1 MQIQEF
7 RSNGKLLLTGE
18 YLVLKGAKA
27 LALPLKPGQT
37 LQVEPNKT
45 DKLDWISTEKGTP
58 FFSASYRTDNL
69 EIIESSDEIRGA
81 YIQQLLREAKLLNPN
96 FLNAGQAYKI
106 KTNIEFNKLW
116 GLGSSS
122 TLINNLAQ
130 WAGVDAFTLNQQIS
144 KGSGYDIACAQQA
157 KPLVYQ
163 LQNNKPHIETVHF
176 NPPFLKQLNL
186 VYLNQKMPTE
196 NNIGSFLKNNTVP
209 ESLIKSINLLTEEVL
224 ACTEMINF
232 QRLMQE
238 HEDILANLLQIPTVK
253 EQHFSDFKGT
263 LKSLGAWGGDFI
275 LSISDESFE
284 VQQNYF
290 SRRGFRTILPL
301 APLLCV

>member
-45 DKLDWISTEKGTP
+45 DKLNWISTEKGTP
-58 FFSASYRTDNL
+58 FFSASYRTNNL

-106 KTNIEFNKLW
+106 KANIEFNKLW

-196 NNIGSFLKNNTVP
+196 TNIGRFLKNNTVP
-209 ESLIKSINLLTEEVL
+209 ESLIKSINLLTEAVL
-224 ACTEMINF
+224 VCTEMSKF

-238 HEDILANLLQIPTVK
+238 HEDILANLLQVPTVK

-284 VQQNYF
+284 EQQNYF
-290 SRRGFRTILPL
+290 SRRGFKTILPL

>member
-37 LQVEPNKT
+37 LQVEPNET
-45 DKLDWISTEKGTP
+45 DKLDWISTERGTQ
-58 FFSASYRTDNL
+58 FFSASYRADNL
-69 EIIESSDEIRGA
+69 EIIESSDDIRGA
-81 YIQQLLREAKLLNPN
+81 YIQQLIREAKKLNSN
-96 FLNAGQAYKI
+96 FLKHKQGYKL
-106 KTNIEFNKLW
+106 KANIEFDRLW

-130 WAGVDAFTLNQQIS
+130 WAGIDAFTLNQQVS
-144 KGSGYDIACAQQA
+144 MGSGYDIACAQQA
-157 KPLVYQ
+157 LPMVYQ
-163 LQNNKPHIETVHF
+163 LQNQKPRVETVHF

-186 VYLNQKMPTE
+186 VYLNKKMLTE
-196 NNIGSFLKNNTVP
+196 ANIGSFLKNNTVP

-224 ACTEMINF
+224 VCTEMNKF

-238 HEDILANLLQIPTVK
+238 HEDVLANLLQIPTVK
-253 EQHFSDFKGT
+253 EQHFNDFNGT
-263 LKSLGAWGGDFI
+263 LKSLGAWGGDFM

-284 VQQNYF
+284 EQQNYF
-290 SRRGFRTILPL
+290 SRLGFKTILPL

>member
-18 YLVLKGAKA
+18 YMVLKGAKA

-45 DKLDWISTEKGTP
+45 DKLDWISTENEKQ

-69 EIIESSDEIRGA
+69 EIIESSDNIRGA
-81 YIQQLLREAKLLNPN
+81 YIQQLIREAKKLNSN
-96 FLNAGQAYKI
+96 FLNPKRAYKI
-106 KTNIEFNKLW
+106 KANIEFDKSW

-130 WAGVDAFTLNQQIS
+130 WAGVDAFALNQQIS

-157 KPLVYQ
+157 QPLVYQ
-163 LQNNKPHIETVHF
+163 LQNNKPHIETVRF

-186 VYLNQKMPTE
+186 VYLNKKMPTE
-196 NNIGSFLKNNTVP
+196 ANIGIFLQKNTVP
-209 ESLIKSINLLTEEVL
+209 KSLIKSIDLLTEEVL
-224 ACTEMINF
+224 VCSELNKF

-238 HEDILANLLQIPTVK
+238 HEDLLANLLQMSTVK
-253 EQHFSDFKGT
+253 ERLFNDFNGT
-263 LKSLGAWGGDFI
+263 IKSLGAWGGDFV
-275 LSISDESFE
+275 LSISDGSFE
-284 VQQNYF
+284 AQQNYF
-290 SRRGFRTILPL
+290 TRRGFKTILPL

>member
-1 MQIQEF
+1 LQIQEF

-69 EIIESSDEIRGA
+69 EIIESSDDIRGA

-106 KTNIEFNKLW
+106 KANIEFNKLW

-144 KGSGYDIACAQQA
+144 MGSGYDIACAQQTQ
-157 KPLVYQ
+157 PLVYQ

-196 NNIGSFLKNNTVP
+196 NNIGSFLKNKTVP

-224 ACTEMINF
+224 ACTEMSNF

-238 HEDILANLLQIPTVK
+238 HEDILANLLQVPTVK

-284 VQQNYF
+284 EQQNYF
-290 SRRGFRTILPL
+290 SRRGFKTILPL